1 MSNTEI
7 KAMQLKWFIGVLGIL
22 FLGCVLLLFS
32 MRAKPRKTQV
42 QTSPAQTVRF
52 ASPLQDVDTAA
63 VWKTQMQKAL
73 AENTRKTQAAL
84 DAMRAEN
91 EALKMAMA
99 QAVQPVA
106 PVAQAETISPPQVP
120 PAKMHIDH
128 VSLTPQPTAQAPQKT
143 PETYVPSGTHV
154 EAVLLGGADAAA
166 GALNHANPR
175 PLLLKLTRRGR
186 LPNHRYSHL
195 KNCVATA
202 AVVGDISAARGGVR
216 LERLSC
222 VKPNGSIIDVAVQGT
237 VYGMDGKN
245 GIRGRVVRREGA
257 LMTRA
262 SVAGFFGGMGDGFH
276 AKFTPASAL
285 SSDAGVLPKTAHIIG
300 QGISGGASSAFS
312 KIADYNIKRAE
323 QYHPVIQISAG
334 QTVDIVFTRGFFI
347 RSSQQTKGDTP

>member
-1 MSNTEI
+1 MSNADT
-7 KAMQLKWFIGVLGIL
+7 KAMQVKWLIGVLSVL
-22 FLGCVLLLFS
+22 FVVCLSLLFS
-32 MRAKPRKTQV
+32 MRTKPQKTTALPEPAK
-42 QTSPAQTVRF
+42 TVRF
-52 ASPLQDVDTAA
+52 ASPLQDVDTAT

-84 DAMRAEN
+84 DVMRAEN
-91 EALKMAMA
+91 AALKMAMA
-99 QAVQPVA
+99 QSVHPVA
-106 PVAQAETISPPQVP
+106 PVAQTETISPPQVP

-143 PETYVPSGTHV
+143 PETYVPAGTHV

-175 PLLLKLTRRGR
+175 PLLLTLTSRGH

-195 KNCVATA
+195 KDCVATA

-222 VKPNGSIIDVAVQGT
+222 VRPNGAIIDVAVQGT

-285 SSDAGVLPKTAHIIG
+285 SSDAGVLPKTEHIIG
-300 QGISGGASSAFS
+300 QGIGGGISSAFG

-334 QTVDIVFTRGFFI
+334 QAVDIVFTRGFFI
-347 RSSQQTKGDTP
+347 HSPQKTKGETP